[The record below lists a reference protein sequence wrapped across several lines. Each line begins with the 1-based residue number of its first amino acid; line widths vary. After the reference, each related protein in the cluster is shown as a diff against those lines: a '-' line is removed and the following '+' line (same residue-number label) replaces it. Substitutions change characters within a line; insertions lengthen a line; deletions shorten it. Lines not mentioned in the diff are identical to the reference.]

1 MAKKTAKKKAV
12 EKKATAKPKASQ
24 VTVKA
29 PQFQVAEFR
38 IRGNAPYVQNKFS
51 KRAFQG
57 IRDTQEAGQTAKKGK
72 AKEAK
77 DFQQCYEDSMHKTKA
92 GWCGIPAPAF
102 RCALISACRIVGFQ
116 MTKAKLS
123 VFTEADGY
131 DADDGTPLVKITKG
145 EPSKMEST
153 VRLPNGSIDIRARAM
168 WQPGWEAKVRIKF
181 DSDQFTLQDITN
193 LMVRVGIQV
202 GVGEGRPDSKNSAGM
217 DWGTFDVMG
226 R

>member
-1 MAKKTAKKKAV
+1 MAKKKTP
-12 EKKATAKPKASQ
+12 TASQ

-29 PQFQVAEFR
+29 PQFQVVEFR
-38 IRGNAPYVQNKFS
+38 IKGNAPYVQNKFS
-51 KRAFQG
+51 KRSFQG

-77 DFQQCYEDSMHKTKA
+77 DFQQCYEDSMHKTTE

-102 RCALISACRIVGFQ
+102 RCAMISACRIVGFQ

-123 VFTEADGY
+123 VFTEADGF

-145 EPSKMEST
+145 KPSKVEST
-153 VRLPNGSIDIRARAM
+153 VRLPNGSMDIRARAM
-168 WQPGWEAKVRIKF
+168 WKAGWEAKVRIKF
-181 DSDQFTLQDITN
+181 DSDQFTLQDVTN
-193 LMVRVGIQV
+193 LMVRVGVQV
-202 GVGEGRPDSKNSAGM
+202 GIGEGRPDSKNSAGV

-226 R
+226 K

>member
-1 MAKKTAKKKAV
+1 MAKKTAKK
-12 EKKATAKPKASQ
+12 TPTASQ

-72 AKEAK
+72 AREAK
-77 DFQQCYEDSMHKTKA
+77 DFQQCYEDSQHKTKA

-102 RCALISACRIVGFQ
+102 RCAMISACKIVGFH

-123 VFTEADGY
+123 VFTEADGF
-131 DADDGTPLVKITKG
+131 DRDDGTPLVKITKG
-145 EPSKMEST
+145 KPSKVEST
-153 VRLPNGSIDIRARAM
+153 VRLPNGSMDIRARAM
-168 WQPGWEAKVRIKF
+168 WNPGWEAKVRIKF

-193 LMVRVGIQV
+193 LMVRVGVQV

-226 R
+226 